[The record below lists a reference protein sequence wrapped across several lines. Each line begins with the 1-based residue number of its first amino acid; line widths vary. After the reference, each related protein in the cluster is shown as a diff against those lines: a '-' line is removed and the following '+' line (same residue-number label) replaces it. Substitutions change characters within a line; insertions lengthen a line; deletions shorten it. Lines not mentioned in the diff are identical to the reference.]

1 MKKSTP
7 TYWLFTTSWLQSEL
21 IIINISKE
29 VKMSRKREVLITG
42 GAGFIGSHIQ
52 DRCLAEGDNVTVVD
66 NLVSGKEENL

>member
-1 MKKSTP
+1 
-7 TYWLFTTSWLQSEL
+7 
-21 IIINISKE
+21 
-29 VKMSRKREVLITG
+29 MSRKREVLITG